1 MVVALVESELWKE
14 DKRKGGERGRKEE
27 GRKDGRE
34 KEREGSGK
42 GEEDGRL
49 RSEGDLS
56 IPFVIFPSY
65 YLLIKH

>member
-42 GEEDGRL
+42 GEEDG
-49 RSEGDLS
+49 DLS